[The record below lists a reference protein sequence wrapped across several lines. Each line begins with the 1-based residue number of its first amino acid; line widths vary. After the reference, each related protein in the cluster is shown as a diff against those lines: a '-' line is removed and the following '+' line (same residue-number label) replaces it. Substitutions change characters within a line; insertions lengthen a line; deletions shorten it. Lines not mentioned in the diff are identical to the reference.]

1 MSSPT
6 RKLSFDEVITNGK
19 KDYHY
24 DKKEYRKQLIIS
36 ACSIFGTLGIIAVAR
51 QICVAHFGAG
61 PHDSAPIEYVVAGII
76 IAVAVVGL
84 VIFIRAIH
92 KVGMMN
98 KDRYSSSL
106 NRLTRR

>member
-1 MSSPT
+1 MA
-6 RKLSFDEVITNGK
+6 K

-51 QICVAHFGAG
+51 QICVAQFGAG
-61 PHDSAPIEYVVAGII
+61 PHDSAPIEYVAAGII

-98 KDRYSSSL
+98 KDRYASSR
-106 NRLTRR
+106 NRLPRR

>member
-1 MSSPT
+1 MA
-6 RKLSFDEVITNGK
+6 K

-51 QICVAHFGAG
+51 QICVARFGAG

-84 VIFIRAIH
+84 VIFIRAIY

-106 NRLTRR
+106 NRLPRR